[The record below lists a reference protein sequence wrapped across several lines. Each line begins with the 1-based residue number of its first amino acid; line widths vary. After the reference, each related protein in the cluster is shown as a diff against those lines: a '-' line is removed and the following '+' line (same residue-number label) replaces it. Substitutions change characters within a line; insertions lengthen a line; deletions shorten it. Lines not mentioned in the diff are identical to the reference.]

1 MSILPILLSVVLLGL
16 SVPIFMVFGL
26 GSATSAIWIMDLP
39 WSTLIQ
45 VSFGSMTK
53 HVLIAVPLFI
63 FTGMV
68 MLRGGAAGRLVHFA
82 TTLVGHW
89 PGGLGL
95 AMILAMGFFAAFC
108 GSILAAITAI
118 GTIMIPKMVEQGY
131 SKPFVIVLAAS
142 AAFLEALIPPSN
154 AAILFSALT
163 EVPVSR
169 TFAAGFVPGLVL
181 TVLLGAVVYWRC
193 RHLRNPVRA
202 TVSERFAAFRSAI
215 PGLVTPVIIL
225 GGIYAGLLTPSESAA
240 VAGVWAILIGILIYR
255 ELTFRGIIRALSE
268 TARITAVI
276 FAIIAMATFLSVVL
290 TYSRAP
296 QAIIGFFTEMGGT
309 PLMLWI
315 SIAVICLILGTFI
328 EIVPVFYL
336 TVPIFA
342 ALALSLGQDILHL
355 YVIIRRLCRNRN
367 DNAAGLRGH
376 LHRSRCGRRKS
387 GKGVP
392 RSSAVRG
399 SRNPVR
405 DPDDGDAGCRHLAS
419 VGPEL
424 RRATR

>member
-1 MSILPILLSVVLLGL
+1 MKSIAIVLSLFMLIL

-26 GSATSAIWIMDLP
+26 GSAITAIWGMGLP

-68 MLRGGAAGRLVHFA
+68 MLRGGAASRLVHFA

-89 PGGLGL
+89 PGGLGI

-108 GSILAAITAI
+108 GSILAAITAV
-118 GTIMIPKMVEQGY
+118 GTIMIPQMVQQGY

-163 EVPVSR
+163 DVPVSR
-169 TFAAGFVPGLVL
+169 TFAAGFIPGMVLLVL
-181 TVLLGAVVYWRC
+181 LTIVVVWRC
-193 RHLRNPVRA
+193 RHLRIPDRA
-202 TVSERFAAFRSAI
+202 TARERLHAFIQAI
-215 PGLVTPVIIL
+215 PGLFTPVIIL

-240 VAGVWAILIGILIYR
+240 VAGIWAIMIGVVVYR
-255 ELTFRGIIRALSE
+255 ELTIAGILHALRE
-268 TARITAVI
+268 TARITAII

-290 TYSRAP
+290 TYTQTP
-296 QAIIGFFTEMGGT
+296 QKIIAFFTDFGGNA
-309 PLMLWI
+309 LLFWFGVAI
-315 SIAVICLILGTFI
+315 ICLILGTFI

-355 YVIIRRLCRNRN
+355 YVVFVAFAGIGMITPPVCVGIYT
-367 DNAAGLRGH
+367 AAGVAKESPEKAFREVPLFVFVGIVFGILMILFPKAATWIPSL
-376 LHRSRCGRRKS
+376 LH
-387 GKGVP
+387 
-392 RSSAVRG
+392 
-399 SRNPVR
+399 
-405 DPDDGDAGCRHLAS
+405 
-419 VGPEL
+419 
-424 RRATR
+424 

>member
-1 MSILPILLSVVLLGL
+1 MKSAATLLSLLLLLL

-26 GSATSAIWIMDLP
+26 GSAATAIWGMNLP

-68 MLRGGAAGRLVHFA
+68 MLRGGAAARLVHFA

-89 PGGLGL
+89 PGGLGI

-108 GSILAAITAI
+108 GSILAAITAV
-118 GTIMIPKMVEQGY
+118 GTIMIPQMVNQGY
-131 SKPFVIVLAAS
+131 PKPFVIVLAAS

-163 EVPVSR
+163 DVPVSR
-169 TFAAGFVPGLVL
+169 TFAAGFVPGFILI
-181 TVLLGAVVYWRC
+181 VLLGALVTWKC
-193 RHLRNPVRA
+193 RHLRNMNKA
-202 TVSERFAAFRSAI
+202 TTSERLSAFGAAI
-215 PGLVTPVIIL
+215 PGLFTPVIIL
-225 GGIYAGLLTPSESAA
+225 GGIYTGLLTPSESAA
-240 VAGVWAILIGILIYR
+240 VAGIWAILIGAVFYR
-255 ELTFRGIIRALSE
+255 EITISGILAALND

-290 TYSRAP
+290 TYSQTP
-296 QAIIGFFTEMGGT
+296 QMIISFFTELGGT
-309 PLMLWI
+309 PLMFWLSVAI
-315 SIAVICLILGTFI
+315 ICLILGTFI

-342 ALALSLGQDILHL
+342 ALALSLGQNILHL
-355 YVIIRRLCRNRN
+355 YIVFVAFAGIGMITPPVCVGIYT
-367 DNAAGLRGH
+367 AAGVAGESPEKAFRE
-376 LHRSRCGRRKS
+376 
-387 GKGVP
+387 VP
-392 RSSAVRG
+392 LFVGLGIVFGLIMIFFPQAATWL
-399 SRNPVR
+399 
-405 DPDDGDAGCRHLAS
+405 PDVLN
-419 VGPEL
+419 
-424 RRATR
+424 

>member
-1 MSILPILLSVVLLGL
+1 MLLLLL

-26 GSATSAIWIMDLP
+26 GSATVAIWGMGLP

-68 MLRGGAAGRLVHFA
+68 MLRGGAAARLVHFA

-89 PGGLGL
+89 PGGLGI

-108 GSILAAITAI
+108 GSILAAITAV

-131 SKPFVIVLAAS
+131 PKPFVIVLAAS

-163 EVPVSR
+163 DVPVSR
-169 TFAAGFVPGLVL
+169 TFAAGFIPGLVL
-181 TVLLGAVVYWRC
+181 LVLLSVVVTWRC
-193 RHLRNPVRA
+193 RDLRNPEKA
-202 TVSERFAAFRSAI
+202 SIAERLAAFRSAL
-215 PGLVTPVIIL
+215 PGLFTPVIIL

-240 VAGVWAILIGILIYR
+240 VAGVWAILIGIFVYR
-255 ELTFRGIIRALSE
+255 ELTLRGLLDALQQ

-290 TYSRAP
+290 TYSQAP
-296 QAIIGFFTEMGGT
+296 QKLIAYFTEMGGT
-309 PLMLWI
+309 PMMFWLAV
-315 SIAVICLILGTFI
+315 AVICLILGTFI

-342 ALALSLGQDILHL
+342 ALALSLNLDILHL
-355 YVIIRRLCRNRN
+355 YIVFVAFAGIGMITPPVCVGVYT
-367 DNAAGLRGH
+367 AAGVANESPEKAFRE
-376 LHRSRCGRRKS
+376 
-387 GKGVP
+387 VP
-392 RSSAVRG
+392 LFMGIGIVFGALMIFF
-399 SRNPVR
+399 P
-405 DPDDGDAGCRHLAS
+405 AA
-419 VGPEL
+419 
-424 RRATR
+424 ATWLPNVLN

>member
-1 MSILPILLSVVLLGL
+1 MNAVASILSALLLLL

-26 GSATSAIWIMDLP
+26 GSATTAIWGMNLP

-68 MLRGGAAGRLVHFA
+68 MLRGGAAARLVHFA

-89 PGGLGL
+89 PGGLGI
-95 AMILAMGFFAAFC
+95 AMVLAMGFFAAFC
-108 GSILAAITAI
+108 GSILAAITAV
-118 GTIMIPKMVEQGY
+118 GTIMIPQMVQQGY
-131 SKPFVIVLAAS
+131 PKPFVIVLAAS

-163 EVPVSR
+163 DVPVSR

-181 TVLLGAVVYWRC
+181 LVLLSLVVTWRC
-193 RHLRNPVRA
+193 RHLRNPKRA
-202 TVSERFAAFRSAI
+202 TAGDRIRAFWFAL
-215 PGLVTPVIIL
+215 PGLFTPVIIL

-240 VAGVWAILIGILIYR
+240 VAGIWAIFIGIFAYR
-255 ELTFRGIIRALSE
+255 ELTLKGVLLALHE

-290 TYSRAP
+290 TYSQTP
-296 QAIIGFFTEMGGT
+296 QKIIAYFTEMGGS
-309 PLMLWI
+309 PLAFWLAV
-315 SIAVICLILGTFI
+315 AVICLILGTFV

-342 ALALSLGQDILHL
+342 ALAVSLDQDILHL
-355 YVIIRRLCRNRN
+355 YIVFVAFAGIGMITPPVCVGIYT
-367 DNAAGLRGH
+367 AAGVAKESPEKAFREVPLFA
-376 LHRSRCGRRKS
+376 
-387 GKGVP
+387 GVGIIFGILMIAFP
-392 RSSAVRG
+392 QAATWL
-399 SRNPVR
+399 
-405 DPDDGDAGCRHLAS
+405 PDL
-419 VGPEL
+419 L
-424 RRATR
+424 N